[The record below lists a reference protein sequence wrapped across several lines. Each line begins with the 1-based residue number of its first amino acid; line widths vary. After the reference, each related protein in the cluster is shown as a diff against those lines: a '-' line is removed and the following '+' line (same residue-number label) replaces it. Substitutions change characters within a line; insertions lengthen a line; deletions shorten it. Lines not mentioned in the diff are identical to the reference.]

1 MASKHTKSRADC
13 AAETL
18 SALSV
23 LGAPDISNA
32 DFERLYRGPLGT
44 LLDSIASHMKGRKE
58 TALIRATIQMRR
70 DKAADARPG
79 KRSTHDKPSDN
90 LRRATSRLNSA
101 QKSVEVYEDELHAR
115 QISLAKSKRE
125 LEGLNFDLDV
135 KRSSGYLLE
144 SMAVLEEERGRRL
157 RRATDSCD
165 ALRARIARMQ
175 KRTPPTDIIV
185 APPKPQLLRRR
196 NHTELTLHNLHAY
209 HVHLHNLT
217 KTTSQAASAPSAR
230 FESILPPAPNNDRL
244 LAIAALHEDVSNKE
258 GRLQRLSDIS
268 LTRLVVCQKLAA
280 VTTDFAIAAAPSL
293 STSLHTQI
301 TSALGRVEGLRE
313 NLGSGLQL
321 NANDVVQSEK
331 FANAVK
337 ALLKIHGHVTSSV
350 ILEEC
355 IMATS
360 PMHNAMNLLP
370 SVPTQP
376 VPDQTI
382 SAYESS
388 ATAHEARAIK
398 LLSRKSEKADYGIRI
413 IDDMEQGLL
422 RDMRIA
428 GVLHGHSGGSGKA

>member
-1 MASKHTKSRADC
+1 MASKHTKSRADS

-58 TALIRATIQMRR
+58 TALIRATIQMRQ
-70 DKAADARPG
+70 AADARPG

-115 QISLAKSKRE
+115 QISLAKSSAC
-125 LEGLNFDLDV
+125 

-157 RRATDSCD
+157 RKATDSCD
-165 ALRARIARMQ
+165 ALRS
-175 KRTPPTDIIV
+175 RTPPTDIIV

-230 FESILPPAPNNDRL
+230 FESILPPAPNNDRV
-244 LAIAALHEDVSNKE
+244 LASIAALHEDVSNKE

-293 STSLHTQI
+293 STSLHAQI
-301 TSALGRVEGLRE
+301 TSALGRVECLRE
-313 NLGSGLQL
+313 DLGSGLQL

-355 IMATS
+355 IMGGSAMICANCATS
-360 PMHNAMNLLP
+360 
-370 SVPTQP
+370 SVPDLE
-376 VPDQTI
+376 V